1 MEVELLKLIE
11 TGSPLAILGVALYII
26 VPKFIASREK
36 LSDRVFSTVD
46 AFIKDLFEQ
55 NKKILILHERS
66 QKNVEQMTQALD
78 EMRETMSEITEALQH
93 LDKKIDEKI
102 DEINHRVDAFIK
114 EK

>member
-1 MEVELLKLIE
+1 MEVEFLKLVE
-11 TGSPLAILGVALYII
+11 TGSPLAIIAVALYII
-26 VPKFIASREK
+26 VPKYLASRDRI
-36 LSDRVFSTVD
+36 SDKVFSTVD

-78 EMRETMSEITEALQH
+78 EMREAMGEITGALQH
-93 LDKKIDEKI
+93 LDKKIDQKI